1 MFLLLHVRICTS
13 LCAPGAPED
22 SHTSVLLNQG
32 TFSWQGPELDK
43 ERPSEGEAAK
53 GSLLLHSL
61 NLHINKVP

>member
-1 MFLLLHVRICTS
+1 MRICTS
-13 LCAPGAPED
+13 PCVAGTPED
-22 SHTSVLLNQG
+22 SDTSVLLNQG

-43 ERPSEGEAAK
+43 EGPSEVEAAK